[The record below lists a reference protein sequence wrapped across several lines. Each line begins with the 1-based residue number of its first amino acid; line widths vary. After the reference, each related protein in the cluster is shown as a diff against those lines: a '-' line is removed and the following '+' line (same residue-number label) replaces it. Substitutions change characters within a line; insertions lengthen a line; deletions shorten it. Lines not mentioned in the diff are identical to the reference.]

1 MHRPRPGMPPPEPV
15 SRLRQDHAF
24 NAPPLQLGLFR
35 PVMNARNLDI
45 QSRHALH
52 PLPCE
57 AGGVVILDP
66 FGSDRRE
73 PNTLAPHRGESKNP
87 PAGPPKG
94 SKNIWS

>member
-66 FGSDRRE
+66 FGSDRRD
-73 PNTLAPHRGESKNP
+73 PQTLAPNRRENKKNSVRPARGSIEY
-87 PAGPPKG
+87 
-94 SKNIWS
+94 